1 MIFRGLRPCL
11 VVNPIPCIPFPLG
24 ISEGEGE
31 DLERGAAPLS
41 DAPLER
47 WGIKGGFKGGF
58 ASLPYPSPSPLK
70 ERGIKKEVD

>member
-1 MIFRGLRPCL
+1 
-11 VVNPIPCIPFPLG
+11 LG

-31 DLERGAAPLS
+31 DLERGAAPLL

-70 ERGIKKEVD
+70 ERGTKGVR